1 MSDREF
7 ILEALRIIFGVEK
20 EYTGQ
25 DEYEE
30 EYEEECPGEWEEE

>member
-7 ILEALRIIFGVEK
+7 VLEVLRIVFGVPEP
-20 EYTGQ
+20 YGR